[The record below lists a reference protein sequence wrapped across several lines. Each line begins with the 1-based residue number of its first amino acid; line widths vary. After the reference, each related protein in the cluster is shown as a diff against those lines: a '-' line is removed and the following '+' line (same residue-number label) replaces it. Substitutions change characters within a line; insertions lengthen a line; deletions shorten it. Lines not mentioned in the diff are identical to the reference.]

1 MTTDKDNILL
11 TNLKNRYE
19 KETGKQVRFFKIDDL
34 AYCDVEFICWAV
46 NEYEEMKEKLKEVAG

>member
-19 KETGKQVRFFKIDDL
+19 KETGKQVRFFKIEDL
-34 AYCDVEFICWAV
+34 AYCDIEFICWAV
-46 NEYEEMKEKLKEVAG
+46 NEYEDMLKAIKGELG